1 MFFVHSEDQRQ
12 ITEAARE
19 LLVENCTPE
28 QLRKMLAAGTVQDPA
43 RWAQILEMGLPA
55 MLASEEQGGLGFGAV
70 EFVGVAEAAG
80 YVALP
85 EPLVEQGGIV
95 VPLLSG
101 LENSNGWLERALAGE
116 RVALGH
122 PQQRFVSD
130 AGEADALIL
139 VADGATHIVERS
151 QVGLVKQES
160 IDPFRQLF
168 SVKWTPTG
176 ETQVA
181 AGEEAKTLLAQAF
194 ERGALFTAAQALGLA
209 QRSVDMAVAYA
220 KDRLQFGKPIGSY
233 QAVKHMLAS
242 AQVQI
247 EFARPVVHAASA
259 ELALG
264 GAIAAARVSHAKL
277 VACEAADFAARTA
290 LQVHGAM
297 GFTWEVDLHFF
308 MKRALGLSTS
318 WGNPALHR
326 ARVVARMLNSPIG
339 PDALFASELAGG
351 VA

>member
-28 QLRKMLAAGTVQDPA
+28 QLRKMLAAGTVQDKA

-55 MLASEEQGGLGFGAV
+55 MLASEDQGGLGFGAV
-70 EFVGVAEAAG
+70 EFAGVAEAAG

-95 VPLLSG
+95 IPLLSA
-101 LENSNGWLERALAGE
+101 LQDSKGWLERALAGE
-116 RVALGH
+116 LVAFGH
-122 PQQRFVSD
+122 PQQRFVAD

-139 VADGATHIVERS
+139 VADDGAIHIVERS
-151 QVGLVKQES
+151 QVELAKQES
-160 IDPFRQLF
+160 IDPFRQLYR
-168 SVKWTPTG
+168 VEWKPAAD
-176 ETQVA
+176 TQVA
-181 AGEEAKTLLAQAF
+181 AGDEAKTLLAQAF

-220 KDRLQFGKPIGSY
+220 KDRFQFGKPIGSY

-264 GAIAAARVSHAKL
+264 GPIAAARVSHAKL
-277 VACEAADFAARTA
+277 VACEAADFAGRTS

-308 MKRALGLSTS
+308 MKRALGLTTS
-318 WGNPALHR
+318 WGSPALHR
-326 ARVVARMLNSPIG
+326 ARVVQRVLNNPIG
-339 PDALFASELAGG
+339 PDALFASELVGA
-351 VA
+351 A

>member
-1 MFFVHSEDQRQ
+1 MLFVHSEDQRL
-12 ITEAARE
+12 IAEAARQ

-28 QLRKMLAAGTVQDPA
+28 HLRKMLAAGIVQDPA
-43 RWAQILEMGLPA
+43 RWNQILEMGLPS
-55 MLASEEQGGLGFGAV
+55 MLASEERGGLGLSAIDFAA
-70 EFVGVAEAAG
+70 VAEAAG

-85 EPLVEQGGIV
+85 EPLVEQGGVAI
-95 VPLLSG
+95 PLLAALDDSR
-101 LENSNGWLERALAGE
+101 GWLERALAGE
-116 RVALGH
+116 MVSVGH
-122 PQQRFVSD
+122 PQQRFVAD
-130 AGEADALIL
+130 AGQASALVL
-139 VADGATHIVERS
+139 VADGAIHIVEPK
-151 QVGLVKQES
+151 QVELVRQES
-160 IDPFRQLF
+160 IDPFRQLYR
-168 SVKWTPTG
+168 VNWTPSADTR
-176 ETQVA
+176 VC
-181 AGEEAKTLLAQAF
+181 AGAEASRLLAETF

-209 QRSVDMAVAYA
+209 QRSVDMAVNYA

-264 GAIAAARVSHAKL
+264 GQIATARVSHAKL

-308 MKRALGLSTS
+308 MKRALAFTS
-318 WGNPALHR
+318 AWGSPAFHR
-326 ARVVARMLNSPIG
+326 KRVAERMLNAPIG
-339 PDALFASELAGG
+339 PDGLFASE
-351 VA
+351 VAAV